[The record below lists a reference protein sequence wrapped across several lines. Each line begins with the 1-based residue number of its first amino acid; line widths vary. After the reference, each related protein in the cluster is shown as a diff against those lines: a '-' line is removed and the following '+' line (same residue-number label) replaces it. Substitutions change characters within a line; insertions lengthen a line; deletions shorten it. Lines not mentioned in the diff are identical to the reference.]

1 MELYTGSV
9 SHARWSPK
17 KHSFAYGL
25 CMSLIDVDAVP
36 DLFKGWWPIASTSG
50 FSLLSFRESDHLK
63 PGSGAP
69 PRRIGSSLGDAV
81 RDLIEAKTGSRP
93 SPSARIRLLTHLSFF
108 GYCFNPISLYFIED
122 KVKSSEKGENED
134 VLRSIVAEVSNTP
147 WNEMHLYVLDK
158 RVDGVEASVYTP
170 SETSLPTDSA
180 HDALIADGAV
190 PPTEYSALVESF
202 SEEKQ
207 KSIAGKN
214 LRLNYKWNKTFHV
227 SPFMEMAQKYDWTFT
242 FPSETLLIQSRQTL
256 SDNTLMFTTQLRL
269 ERTKKPV
276 TRLTLLWML
285 FWAYPI
291 LTWRI
296 QFWIHVEAIAVWA
309 KGIALVPHPTG
320 ATNATVDAI
329 HFIMKPFLWLQEKLK
344 GKEENERAVT

>member
-9 SHARWSPK
+9 SHARWSPT
-17 KHSFAYGL
+17 KHTFAYGL
-25 CMSLIDVDAVP
+25 CMSLIDVDRVP
-36 DLFKGWWPIASTSG
+36 ELFKGWWPIASTSG
-50 FSLLSFRESDHLK
+50 SSLLSFRESDHLK

-69 PRRIGSSLGDAV
+69 PRRTGTSLGEAV
-81 RDLIEAKTGSRP
+81 RDVIEQKTGNRP
-93 SPSARIRLLTHLSFF
+93 SSSARIRLLTHLSFF

-122 KVKSSEKGENED
+122 KGKPEKGKNEEH
-134 VLRSIVAEVSNTP
+134 SIIAEVSNTP

-158 RVDGVEASVYTP
+158 RVEGVEASVYFP
-170 SETSLPTDSA
+170 SEAASLIDTAQDTLA
-180 HDALIADGAV
+180 ADGAV
-190 PPTEYSALVESF
+190 PPTEYSALAESF
-202 SEEKQ
+202 SEERQ
-207 KSIAGKN
+207 RSIAGKN

-242 FPSETLLIQSRQTL
+242 LPSDTLLIQSRQTMG
-256 SDNTLMFTTQLRL
+256 DTLMFTTQLRL

-296 QFWIHVEAIAVWA
+296 QLWIHIEAIAVWA

-320 ATNATVDAI
+320 ATNATVDTI
-329 HFIMKPFLWLQEKLK
+329 HFLMKPFLYLQERLK
-344 GKEENERAVT
+344 RE